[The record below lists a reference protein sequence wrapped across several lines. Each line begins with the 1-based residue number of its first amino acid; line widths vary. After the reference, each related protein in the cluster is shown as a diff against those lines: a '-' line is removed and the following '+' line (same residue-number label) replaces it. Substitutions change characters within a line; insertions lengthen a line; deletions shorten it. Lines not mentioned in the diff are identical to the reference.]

1 MFWKFG
7 FQQAS
12 AIDTLLDRDDV
23 SLEAVLDEDD
33 LLQEC
38 KAQNTK
44 LIQFLQR
51 VDVLKRLLGY
61 VSGQI
66 EGEERGRFKYPYIA
80 TEVLCSEIW
89 SIVETCTSRSSELL
103 LPFWDSILD
112 TPPGDMMGKINV
124 ATHFVKIN
132 AIFLSKK
139 PDEMLEFIQSVPN
152 VIDRLLSHIQSP
164 PFVEL
169 IFRIVQLD
177 EQPGN
182 LGVIPWLSSQGL
194 IPKLIDLMSPTQK
207 PDVHLVAADFL
218 KGIIALS
225 SPSPSSFPVNPTTMS
240 ISGEPASVL
249 PISNKLARE
258 LARRD
263 AIIKLVDYALT
274 PLEKV
279 PTSTGP
285 TEEAKEPDVSATESA
300 VSSLTCIIPIFIE
313 LIRKNNSD
321 FFEPYLFHTL
331 RNRLIQI
338 RQQQQYS
345 REDITE
351 DQGREELENAMKE
364 IAEHMGLVHLGELIT
379 IIGSRLEDFQK
390 LLKAPRTSIEPMPTS
405 SGQVVPLTFE
415 RFRICELYAEVLHCS
430 NMALLNRQ
438 PGSGPKYDDEGRL
451 VGGLNALEELAKVAT
466 GAQDSPLQPD
476 DEEDPAFTI
485 SERTELPASSR
496 RSISSDGS
504 STDGISSEVMEDV
517 LEEVHF
523 DDDDLASDSSKKAT
537 PSTSPPSASNIND
550 HSSTSTAIDAPLSE
564 LSLQDGTPRSS
575 QTKQIPSPASGKT
588 VSKPEKEK
596 RRESLAPE
604 GPLRCGDALKQ
615 RFLDLGIVSTL
626 LDLFFDFPLNNFL
639 HNVVYDLLHQVLTGR
654 VEKGLNREL
663 VVSLFRDSRILQ
675 RIIEGQKKND
685 EACSKPK
692 GSRIGYMG
700 HLTLI
705 SEDIVSAFDHYP
717 PDVIDILS
725 SYAPRPEWDQ
735 YVSGKYKETKDKDSS
750 QLGGGKPVVGL
761 GLAGFSTNFSAETRR
776 KVDEGDN
783 APATDTQKEETGPS
797 WSAGDDDDDT
807 NGSSSS
813 NFARYLAQQITP
825 AEPLSSNSS
834 DNSSDEEDAAW
845 LDAANRNFHFDE
857 SGDFELATPQSPRVN
872 RREDSFEDA
881 FDPSSISV
889 GHDPFD
895 DDDDGAWGPFSDS
908 NLARDDAPGSVSSS
922 FTFSSAS
929 DDDGFADSFAD
940 DFGDFQAASGSGS
953 LTASV
958 VVEVPQEPHD
968 DDDDGGGR
976 TPTPGNSS
984 FHFDDDFGVVDDIAP
999 TGGVMLH
1006 GTENGAPL
1014 ERQPLPSQSTFH

>member
-1 MFWKFG
+1 MPDSRFG

-44 LIQFLQR
+44 LIEFLQG

-103 LPFWDSILD
+103 LPFWDFILD
-112 TPPGDMMGKINV
+112 TSPEDMMSKINV

-182 LGVIPWLSSQGL
+182 LGVVPWLSSQGL
-194 IPKLIDLMSPTQK
+194 IPKLIDLLSPTQK
-207 PDVHLVAADFL
+207 PDIHLVAADFL

-240 ISGEPASVL
+240 ISGGDPASVL
-249 PISNKLARE
+249 PISNKLSRE
-258 LARRD
+258 LAQRD
-263 AIIKLVDYALT
+263 VIVKLVDYALT
-274 PLEKV
+274 PLEKI
-279 PTSTGP
+279 PATTSSN
-285 TEEAKEPDVSATESA
+285 EESKETDGSAIESV
-300 VSSLTCIIPIFIE
+300 VSSLACIIPVFIE

-338 RQQQQYS
+338 RQNQQYA
-345 REDITE
+345 REEITE
-351 DQGREELENAMKE
+351 EQGREELENAMKE
-364 IAEHMGLVHLGELIT
+364 IAEHMGLVHLGELISV
-379 IIGSRLEDFQK
+379 IGSRLEDFQK
-390 LLKAPRTSIEPMPTS
+390 LLKAPRTSIAPMPTS
-405 SGQVVPLTFE
+405 TGQVVPLTFE

-451 VGGLNALEELAKVAT
+451 VGGLVALEELAKVAT
-466 GAQDSPLQPD
+466 GTQDSPLQPED
-476 DEEDPAFTI
+476 DEDPAFALG
-485 SERTELPASSR
+485 ERNEPLVSSR

-504 STDGISSEVMEDV
+504 STDGVSSDAMEDV

-523 DDDDLASDSSKKAT
+523 DDDDLSSDSSKKAT
-537 PSTSPPSASNIND
+537 PSTSPPSASNLND
-550 HSSTSTAIDAPLSE
+550 PISASTAIDAPLSE

-575 QTKQIPSPASGKT
+575 QVKQIPSPASGKT
-588 VSKPEKEK
+588 VSKPETQKK
-596 RRESLAPE
+596 RESSIQN
-604 GPLRCGDALKQ
+604 GPPRCGDALKQ

-663 VVSLFRDSRILQ
+663 VISLFRDSRILQ
-675 RIIEGQKKND
+675 RIIEGQRKND

-692 GSRIGYMG
+692 GSRVGYMG

-717 PDVIDILS
+717 TDVIGILS
-725 SYAPRPEWDQ
+725 TYAPRPEWDE
-735 YVSGKYKETKDKDSS
+735 YVSGKYKETKDKDMS
-750 QLGGGKPVVGL
+750 QLAGGKPVVGL
-761 GLAGFSTNFSAETRR
+761 GLAGFSTNFSSETRR
-776 KVDEGDN
+776 KVDEGDDTS
-783 APATDTQKEETGPS
+783 AKDTQKEESGPS
-797 WSAGDDDDDT
+797 WSAGDDDDDA
-807 NGSSSS
+807 NGG
-813 NFARYLAQQITP
+813 
-825 AEPLSSNSS
+825 SNSTVS
-834 DNSSDEEDAAW
+834 Q
-845 LDAANRNFHFDE
+845 E
-857 SGDFELATPQSPRVN
+857 S
-872 RREDSFEDA
+872 
-881 FDPSSISV
+881 
-889 GHDPFD
+889 
-895 DDDDGAWGPFSDS
+895 
-908 NLARDDAPGSVSSS
+908 
-922 FTFSSAS
+922 
-929 DDDGFADSFAD
+929 
-940 DFGDFQAASGSGS
+940 
-953 LTASV
+953 
-958 VVEVPQEPHD
+958 
-968 DDDDGGGR
+968 
-976 TPTPGNSS
+976 
-984 FHFDDDFGVVDDIAP
+984 
-999 TGGVMLH
+999 
-1006 GTENGAPL
+1006 
-1014 ERQPLPSQSTFH
+1014 

>member
-66 EGEERGRFKYPYIA
+66 EGGERGRFKYPYIA

-112 TPPGDMMGKINV
+112 TPPGDMMGKINI

-182 LGVIPWLSSQGL
+182 LGVIPVG
-194 IPKLIDLMSPTQK
+194 SPILK

-240 ISGEPASVL
+240 ISGDPASAL

-274 PLEKV
+274 PLEKI
-279 PTSTGP
+279 PASTGS
-285 TEEAKEPDVSATESA
+285 TEEAKQTDVSAVESA

-351 DQGREELENAMKE
+351 EQGREELENAMKE
-364 IAEHMGLVHLGELIT
+364 IADHMGLVHLGELIT

-415 RFRICELYAEVLHCS
+415 RFRICELEVL
-430 NMALLNRQ
+430 
-438 PGSGPKYDDEGRL
+438 
-451 VGGLNALEELAKVAT
+451 
-466 GAQDSPLQPD
+466 
-476 DEEDPAFTI
+476 
-485 SERTELPASSR
+485 
-496 RSISSDGS
+496 
-504 STDGISSEVMEDV
+504 EDV

-523 DDDDLASDSSKKAT
+523 DDDDLSSDSSKKAT

-550 HSSTSTAIDAPLSE
+550 HSSTSTAIGAPLSE

-588 VSKPEKEK
+588 VNKHEKEK
-596 RRESLAPE
+596 KRDSLAPE

-692 GSRIGYMG
+692 GSRVGYMG

-735 YVSGKYKETKDKDSS
+735 YVSGKYKETKDKDTS

-776 KVDEGDN
+776 KVDEGDIT
-783 APATDTQKEETGPS
+783 PATDTRKEESGPS

-813 NFARYLAQQITP
+813 NFARYLAQQIAP

-872 RREDSFEDA
+872 RREDSFD
-881 FDPSSISV
+881 
-889 GHDPFD
+889 
-895 DDDDGAWGPFSDS
+895 
-908 NLARDDAPGSVSSS
+908 RQM
-922 FTFSSAS
+922 TT
-929 DDDGFADSFAD
+929 D
-940 DFGDFQAASGSGS
+940 DFGDFQAASGSNS

-958 VVEVPQEPHD
+958 VVEVPQGPHD

-984 FHFDDDFGVVDDIAP
+984 FHFDDDFGVVDDVAP

>member
-112 TPPGDMMGKINV
+112 TPPGDMMGKINI

-194 IPKLIDLMSPTQK
+194 IPKLIDLLSPTQK
-207 PDVHLVAADFL
+207 PDIHLVAADFL

-240 ISGEPASVL
+240 ISGEPAAPL

-258 LARRD
+258 LARKD
-263 AIIKLVDYALT
+263 AIIKLVDYALA

-279 PTSTGP
+279 PTSAGS
-285 TEEAKEPDVSATESA
+285 TEEAKETDVPAMENA
-300 VSSLTCIIPIFIE
+300 VSSLVCIIPVFIE

-351 DQGREELENAMKE
+351 EQSREELENAMKE
-364 IAEHMGLVHLGELIT
+364 IAEHVGLVHLGELIST
-379 IIGSRLEDFQK
+379 IGSRLEDFQK
-390 LLKAPRTSIEPMPTS
+390 LLKAPRTSIVPMPTS
-405 SGQVVPLTFE
+405 TGQVVPLTFE

-438 PGSGPKYDDEGRL
+438 PGSGPKYDGEGRL
-451 VGGLNALEELAKVAT
+451 VGGLTALEELAKVAT

-476 DEEDPAFTI
+476 DDEDPAFAL

-496 RSISSDGS
+496 HSISSDGS
-504 STDGISSEVMEDV
+504 STDGLSSDALEDV

-523 DDDDLASDSSKKAT
+523 DDDDLSSNSSKKAT
-537 PSTSPPSASNIND
+537 PSTSPPSASNIGN
-550 HSSTSTAIDAPLSE
+550 SNSTSTAIDAPLSE
-564 LSLQDGTPRSS
+564 LSLHDGTPRSS
-575 QTKQIPSPASGKT
+575 HTRQISSPASGKT
-588 VSKPEKEK
+588 VSKQEKEK
-596 RRESLAPE
+596 KRESLAPE
-604 GPLRCGDALKQ
+604 GPPRCGDALKQ

-663 VVSLFRDSRILQ
+663 VVSLFRDSRILE
-675 RIIEGQKKND
+675 RIIEGQRKND

-717 PDVIDILS
+717 TDVIDILS
-725 SYAPRPEWDQ
+725 AYAPRPEWDH
-735 YVSGKYKETKDKDSS
+735 
-750 QLGGGKPVVGL
+750 
-761 GLAGFSTNFSAETRR
+761 
-776 KVDEGDN
+776 
-783 APATDTQKEETGPS
+783 
-797 WSAGDDDDDT
+797 
-807 NGSSSS
+807 
-813 NFARYLAQQITP
+813 
-825 AEPLSSNSS
+825 

-857 SGDFELATPQSPRVN
+857 SGDFELATPQSPTVN
-872 RREDSFEDA
+872 RREDSFDDA
-881 FDPSSISV
+881 FDPSTVSV

-895 DDDDGAWGPFSDS
+895 DDDEGAWGPFSDS
-908 NLARDDAPGSVSSS
+908 NIARDDAPGSVSSS

-940 DFGDFQAASGSGS
+940 DFGDFHAASGSNS
-953 LTASV
+953 LTTS
-958 VVEVPQEPHD
+958 VVEVPQGPHD

-984 FHFDDDFGVVDDIAP
+984 FHFDDDFGVVDDVPPA
-999 TGGVMLH
+999 GGVMLH

-1014 ERQPLPSQSTFH
+1014 ERQPLPSQSSFH